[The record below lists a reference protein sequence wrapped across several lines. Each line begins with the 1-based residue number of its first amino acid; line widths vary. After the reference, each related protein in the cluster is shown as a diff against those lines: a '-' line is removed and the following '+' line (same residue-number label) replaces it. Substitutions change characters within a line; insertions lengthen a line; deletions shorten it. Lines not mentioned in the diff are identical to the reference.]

1 MNLGTGLLIQR
12 DVIDL
17 LERKAIL
24 LSDGEFD
31 KAKLD
36 TLTENLD
43 LASDIEDL
51 LKARGLNVPGKVDQI
66 IQALPIIA
74 AFWA

>member
-1 MNLGTGLLIQR
+1 MNAGTFVFIGR
-12 DVIDL
+12 DLVDL
-17 LERKAIL
+17 LERKGVL
-24 LSDGEFD
+24 LADGELD
-31 KAKLD
+31 KTKLD